1 MNQLKQYLNKGLKNP
16 FLQGAS
22 VMFIG
27 SFAVNVLSY
36 LFNVIAGR
44 TLGKI
49 GYGEFQS
56 LASILYISSVP
67 ATVLA
72 TVTVKRIAEYA
83 GLGRKDKIKQILI
96 LMTKY
101 TGSIGIVCFIITIL
115 LAQTIQKTLQLH
127 DILPVISLAFLFL
140 VIFPPIITNSA
151 LQGLEKF
158 KELSWYS
165 AVTIILRIILTI
177 IFVYIGFGV
186 GGVFL
191 AMIISIVVPYIMA
204 WRAVEKTLNATQNSV
219 STIFSKGATLLGKIV
234 KAVDTTGAE
243 VRKEIA
249 SSSGPTLFAVLG
261 LAGLVQIDI
270 ILAKIFLT
278 PADAG
283 LYASLAISGK
293 VIPFF
298 TQPLVQVMF
307 PQLVKNYSDKK
318 PVLKLFLLV
327 IAIVGGSSLAINLFY
342 VIFPEFVMYIF
353 YGKEFL
359 EAAPFLGTFA
369 LFQTLYAL
377 CNTFV
382 LFFLAVGKNKLAS
395 SIFVSSILQAI
406 TILFFHSNIS
416 ALINSSIIVLA
427 ATLLFYG
434 TISVLQFSRI
444 RK

>member
-44 TLGKI
+44 ALGKV

-83 GLGRKDKIKQILI
+83 SLDRKDKIKQILI

-101 TGSIGIVCFIITIL
+101 TGAIGIVCFIITL
-115 LAQTIQKTLQLH
+115 VLAQTIQKTLQIH
-127 DILPVISLAFLFL
+127 TILPVISLAFLFL

-158 KELSWYS
+158 KQLSWYS

-204 WRAVEKTLNATQNSV
+204 WRAIEKTLNETQATM
-219 STIFSKGATLLGKIV
+219 STIFAKGATLLGKIA

-243 VRKEIA
+243 VRKEIV
-249 SSSGPTLFAVLG
+249 SSSGPTLFAILG
-261 LAGLVQIDI
+261 LAGLVQMDI

-307 PQLVKNYSDKK
+307 PQLVKNYSEKK

-327 IAIVGGSSLAINLFY
+327 IAIVGGSSLAINIFY
-342 VIFPEFVMYIF
+342 MLFPEFVMYIF

-359 EAAPFLGTFA
+359 DAAPFLGTFA

-395 SIFVSSILQAI
+395 SVFVSSILQAI
-406 TILFFHSNIS
+406 TIFFFHSNIN

-427 ATLLFYG
+427 GTLLFYG